1 MKEDNVVDGAVV
13 GRAVVG
19 RAEIEAAAALID
31 GRVRRTPLL
40 DPGANF
46 FDRGAVICKLE
57 LLQHTGSFKPR
68 GALHR
73 ALTSE
78 VPAAG
83 LIAASGGNHGLAVA
97 WVAQQLGVA
106 AEIFVPEV
114 SPPAKVD
121 KIRKLGATVQVT
133 GALYDDALAAC
144 RSRQAETGAL
154 DIHAYD
160 HVGTIAG
167 AGTIACEIEQDL
179 ASVDTVLVALGGGGL
194 ASGIAAWFAGT
205 TTQVVVVEPE
215 SSSCFAS
222 AVAAGEPVDVTV
234 AGVAADSL
242 GARRVGATNWRAL
255 QHAGATS
262 VTVSDDAIR
271 SAQQRFW
278 TDTQMIVEPGG
289 ATAAAALLANAY
301 EPAADESV
309 AVIVCGANCDP
320 ASITG

>member
-1 MKEDNVVDGAVV
+1 MTEVELV
-13 GRAVVG
+13 R
-19 RAEIEAAAALID
+19 RAEVEAAAHLID
-31 GRVRRTPLL
+31 GRVRRTPML
-40 DPGANF
+40 DPGPEF
-46 FDRGAVICKLE
+46 FGHPTVSCKLE
-57 LLQHTGSFKPR
+57 MLQHTGSFKPR

-73 ALTSE
+73 ALTSA

-97 WVAQQLGVA
+97 WVAQQLGAA

-121 KIRKLGATVQVT
+121 KIRKLGATVHVT

-144 RSRQAETGAL
+144 RARQAESGAL

-160 HVGTIAG
+160 HLDTIAG
-167 AGTIACEIEQDL
+167 AGTIAREIEHDL
-179 ASVDTVLVALGGGGL
+179 PAVDTVLVALGGGGL
-194 ASGIAAWFAGT
+194 ASGIAAWFAET
-205 TTQVVVVEPE
+205 ATKVVVVEPE
-215 SSSCFAS
+215 SSSCFAA

-255 QHAGATS
+255 QYAAAAS

-271 SAQQRFW
+271 DAQRRFW
-278 TDTQMIVEPGG
+278 SQTQMIVEPGG
-289 ATAAAALLANAY
+289 ATAAAALWAGAY
-301 EPAADESV
+301 VPHDGESV

-320 ASITG
+320 ASVVD